1 MGQILHVYRPE
12 NGAAFLGTNDVAG
25 VLGSVVKAGLA
36 LDLGDAPDDGT
47 ACRRIGVVAL
57 AATPVDDGEVYRV
70 KRADGG
76 MAKPDIG
83 RAPSADDKGK
93 WIVQSLIF
101 DQSQFSEAEARRWVE
116 THEGFG
122 NHGVDATSQSYRFR
136 QYDPQHFSTFR
147 VQPFAPGITAVLG
160 RVKADAEASGDSAAK
175 SAAEGAAW
183 DEVLR
188 INATIRKRGL
198 RCIPVDKGCKPK
210 KPGDDEEDKRKAE
223 ERFILG
229 LVLEPN
235 DGAPGS
241 PLKPDTQGDV
251 YSAEDIRKTAHGW
264 MERYGQID
272 LGHSWEPLANEQVR
286 ILESYLAPCD
296 FDIGEGDSAYHV
308 VKGTWL
314 LALRVL
320 DDAIWEGI
328 KAGQIGA
335 YSVGGLATPEP
346 FTPPAAPAGE

>member
-1 MGQILHVYRPE
+1 MGQVLHVYRPE
-12 NGAAFLGTNDVAG
+12 NGAAFLGTNDVAA
-25 VLGSVVKAGLA
+25 VLGAVVKAGLD
-36 LDLGDAPDDGT
+36 LDLGTAPDDGT
-47 ACRRIGVVAL
+47 PCRRVGVVAL
-57 AATPVDDGEVYRV
+57 AATSVDDAEAYRV
-70 KRADGG
+70 KRADAAV
-76 MAKPDIG
+76 AKPDIG

-101 DQSQFSEAEARRWVE
+101 DQAQFSEEEARKWVDS
-116 THEGFG
+116 HEGFG

-136 QYDPQHFSTFR
+136 QYDPQHFSSFR

-160 RVKADAEASGDSAAK
+160 RVKAAEAGTPDVDAAAKADAEGV
-175 SAAEGAAW
+175 AW
-183 DEVLR
+183 DAVLR
-188 INATIRKRGL
+188 VNARIRANGL
-198 RCIPVDKGCKPK
+198 RCVAVKGRAS
-210 KPGDDEEDKRKAE
+210 DEEDDERKAE

-235 DGAPGS
+235 DGDSA

-251 YSAEDIRKTAHGW
+251 YSAADIRKTAHGW
-264 MERYGQID
+264 MERYGQVD

-296 FDIGEGDSAYHV
+296 FDIGEGEGAYHV

-320 DDAIWEGI
+320 DDAIWDGI
-328 KAGQIGA
+328 KAGEIGA

-346 FTPPAAPAGE
+346 FTPPAAAAQE

>member
-1 MGQILHVYRPE
+1 MGQVLHIYRPE
-12 NGAAFLGTNDVAG
+12 GGAAFLGTNDVAG
-25 VLGSVVKAGLA
+25 VLGAVVKAGLD
-36 LDLGDAPDDGT
+36 LDLGAAPDDGT
-47 ACRRIGVVAL
+47 PCRRVGVVAL
-57 AATPVDDGEVYRV
+57 AATPVDDAEAYRV
-70 KRADGG
+70 KRADAAV
-76 MAKPDIG
+76 AKPDIG

-101 DQSQFSEAEARRWVE
+101 DQAQFSEADARKWVE

-122 NHGVDATSQSYRFR
+122 NHGVDTTSQSYRFR
-136 QYDPQHFSTFR
+136 QYDPQHFSSFR

-160 RVKADAEASGDSAAK
+160 RVKADAEASVDSAAK
-175 SAAEGAAW
+175 ADAEGVAW
-183 DEVLR
+183 DAVLR
-188 INATIRKRGL
+188 INARIRREGL
-198 RCIPVDKGCKPK
+198 RCVPLGKGC
-210 KPGDDEEDKRKAE
+210 GADEEEDERKAE

-235 DGAPGS
+235 DGDGGA

-251 YSAEDIRKTAHGW
+251 YSAADIRKTAHGW
-264 MERYGQID
+264 MERYGQVD

-296 FDIGEGDSAYHV
+296 FDIGEGEGAYHV

-320 DDAIWEGI
+320 DDAIWDGI
-328 KAGQIGA
+328 KAGEIGA

-346 FTPPAAPAGE
+346 FTPPAPTAEE